1 MLSNEEYVLQSLE
14 LNTFFMRI
22 MKEHSF
28 FIEVAFPAKNS
39 NLIQQADMFKN
50 HFAMLLN
57 EAVQLADGIVPG
69 EFLNA
74 GEIVTNFTL
83 SAEQATEF
91 YSGSPLF
98 TEITRAELSMG
109 GSGCPNIATLVEQ
122 VNCLNQQAMGAVQ
135 GLIDFKT
142 RLLNDI
148 LTCRVFT
155 FNYPLLIDHI
165 LREARFYLDLL
176 QRIQSR
182 VEVDIV
188 TEAIRQEAFW
198 NRIMAE
204 HAKFIRGLLD
214 PTEVKL
220 FNAADNFG
228 KQFDVLTAQATAL
241 INQTAGL
248 PAVTEESRKA
258 AVGIRDFKKQGTE
271 GLITCKIKSIMVPL
285 LGDHVL
291 REANH
296 YLRLLRIFKQSMIT
310 C

>member
-14 LNTFFMRI
+14 LNTFFLRI

-28 FIEVAFPAKNS
+28 FLEAAFPIKNS

-50 HFAMLLN
+50 HFTMLLS
-57 EAVQLADGIVPG
+57 EAVQLADGVVPS
-69 EFLNA
+69 EFLAA
-74 GEIVTNFTL
+74 GEIVTNNTL
-83 SAEQATEF
+83 SAEQVTEF
-91 YSGSPLF
+91 YSGSPLHS
-98 TEITRAELSMG
+98 EITQAELSM
-109 GSGCPNIATLVEQ
+109 SGNGYPNLVSLVDR
-122 VNCLNQQAMGAVQ
+122 VNCLNQDAMFAVQ
-135 GLIDFKT
+135 GLIGFKT
-142 RLLNDI
+142 RLLNDV
-148 LTCRVFT
+148 LACRVFT

-165 LREARFYLDLL
+165 LREARFYLDML

-182 VEVDIV
+182 MEVDIV

-228 KQFDVLTAQATAL
+228 KQFDVLTAQAEAL

-248 PAVTEESRKA
+248 PEVTEESRKA

-285 LGDHVL
+285 LGDHVT

-296 YLRLLRIFKQSMIT
+296 YLRLLRIFNT
-310 C
+310 NLH